1 MKRRVRPSLAIAI
14 LAVFAVV
21 IGGRALAFFSGPG
34 SGTASAAV
42 TSLSKSTIS
51 AATAAAGGY
60 VTLTWSAVTAP
71 ASGAVTYYVTRDG
84 EEAEGTCPTDAAPKT
99 VTTCKDE
106 HVPPGEHSYRVVAV
120 WHSWSATSAVKTAT
134 VTIGEAVK
142 FTISGSTTTPAT
154 GAAVNLT
161 ITAKDSANTTVT
173 NYTSSHNVV
182 FSGAEASGEGNA
194 PTVVNSSGVAIA
206 FGQPTAL
213 TFSSGVASVGS
224 SKNGVLKIYDPGPAS
239 ITATSESLTTPTPL
253 ALEVKP
259 TASRF
264 VLETEDTTPDAGV
277 TNNLK
282 IVAMDAY
289 GNLSTTYTGT
299 KSLTFSGASSV
310 GGNSPKV
317 TNASGTAVAFGSTTT
332 ISFTEGVAEASKG
345 GGGKMTLYKAE
356 AAAVKVAEG
365 TTVTT
370 PNPLSVTVAVG
381 STAKFSLGASTTT
394 PAVGASF
401 DLTITAQD
409 TYGNTTPSYTG
420 TKSLTFSGANTS
432 AGGNA
437 PTVTNA
443 SGTAVAFGS
452 ATAISFSTGVA
463 EPSTGGKAVLYKV
476 ETAKLKATE
485 GSITTP
491 TGLSVTPVVG
501 TATKF
506 ALTSSTATPTAGTGF
521 NFTTTA
527 QDVYGN
533 TATTYTGAHSITFSG
548 ASASANG
555 TLPTV
560 VDSAGTVVNFGTATS
575 LNFTSGVATVA
586 SSSNGFAKLYKSGAT
601 SVTASD
607 GTISTA
613 SALSLTVAA
622 LTATR
627 VAVSGL
633 TASGGTPS
641 APCLFTCTITAFPNS
656 GTVKSK
662 ATLND
667 TYGNVVS
674 GVGSAKTVTVSV
686 TAGGTIS
693 GSPLTIP
700 ASGTAISG
708 TEFTYS
714 APTSGTFS
722 HTITV
727 AVSGYTSATV
737 AVSNP

>member
-1 MKRRVRPSLAIAI
+1 MRRRIRPSLAVAI
-14 LAVFAVV
+14 LAAFVV
-21 IGGRALAFFSGPG
+21 VVGGKALAFFSGTG

-42 TSLSKSTIS
+42 TTLNKSTIS
-51 AATAAAGGY
+51 AATAAAGGF

-71 ASGAVTYYVTRDG
+71 ASGSVTYYVTRDG
-84 EEAEGTCPTDAAPKT
+84 EEAEGTCPTGAAPKT

-120 WHSWSATSAVKTAT
+120 WRGWSAISTAKAAT

-173 NYTSSHNVV
+173 SYTSSHNVV
-182 FSGAEASGEGNA
+182 FAGAEASVEGNA
-194 PTVVNSSGVAIA
+194 PTVVNSSSVAIE
-206 FGQPTAL
+206 FGEPTAL
-213 TFSSGVASVGS
+213 TFSSGVASVSS
-224 SKNGVLKIYDPGPAS
+224 SKNGVLKVYNPGPAS
-239 ITATSESLTTPTPL
+239 ITATSGSVTTPTPL

-264 VLETEDTTPDAGV
+264 VLETEDTTPAAGV
-277 TNNLK
+277 TNNLT
-282 IVAMDAY
+282 ITAMDAY
-289 GNLSTTYTGT
+289 GNVSTTYTGT
-299 KSLTFSGASSV
+299 KSLTFSGASAV
-310 GGNSPKV
+310 GSNSPKV

-332 ISFTEGVAEASKG
+332 ITFTEGVAEAAKG

-356 AAAVKVAEG
+356 TAAIKVAEG
-365 TTVTT
+365 STVTT
-370 PNPLSVTVAVG
+370 PNALSVTVAVG
-381 STAKFSLGASTTT
+381 STAKFTLSASTTT
-394 PAVGASF
+394 PGVGASF
-401 DLTITAQD
+401 NLTVTAQD
-409 TYGNTTPSYTG
+409 TYGNTTPGYTG
-420 TKSLTFSGANTS
+420 SKSLIFSGANTS

-452 ATAISFSTGVA
+452 ATALSFSAGVA
-463 EPSTGGKAVLYKV
+463 EPSTGGKAILYKV
-476 ETAKLKATE
+476 ESASLKATD
-485 GSITTP
+485 GTVTTP

-501 TATKF
+501 TASKF
-506 ALTSSTATPTAGTGF
+506 VLTSSTATPTAGTGF

-527 QDVYGN
+527 QDAYGN

-548 ASASANG
+548 AGASPNS
-555 TLPTV
+555 TVPTV
-560 VDSAGTVVNFGTATS
+560 VDSAGNVVNFGTGTS
-575 LNFTSGVATVA
+575 LSFSSGVATAA
-586 SSSNGFAKLYKSGAT
+586 SSKNGFAKLYKSGAT

-622 LTATR
+622 LTASK

-641 APCLFTCTITAFPNS
+641 ALCLFTCTITAFPNS

-662 ATLND
+662 VTLND

-674 GVGSAKTVTVSV
+674 GIGSAKTVTVSV
-686 TAGGTIS
+686 TSGGTIS

-700 ASGTAISG
+700 ASGTAITS
-708 TEFTYS
+708 TEFTYK

-722 HTITV
+722 HTITI
-727 AVSGYTSATV
+727 AVSTYTSATI